1 MTALQARP
9 RRKSRWLILA
19 NSLQSSSA
27 GGFMRLLSLGALA
40 LLLAGGATVQAQST
54 SSPSRE
60 VTLPRGTVL
69 PVVLDT
75 AVGSDI
81 SRVEQPVSAHLA
93 RAVVIRGETVLPRGS
108 AIAGLV
114 SDAARSGKVK

>member
-1 MTALQARP
+1 MTAPQARP

-60 VTLPRGTVL
+60 ITLPRGTVL

-75 AVGSDI
+75 AVGGG
-81 SRVEQPVSAHLA
+81 AGTA
-93 RAVVIRGETVLPRGS
+93 AVLSTRGKEVRLPRGAVFS
-108 AIAGLV
+108 VRLTEPLTV
-114 SDAARSGKVK
+114 RVRD